1 MVRSPFSLLS
11 QEQEELSDWLIG
23 VTIFTRFLP
32 QSHISQ
38 YGAWLKSLDPATLRA
53 YFGIGLGPKGIDSLV
68 RKFKKDFEHHHFL
81 VAENNSKWVGV
92 IHIASYQEIV
102 EFGVIIRKEFRRLS
116 IADKLLGEAL
126 IWAQNRQYKKLI
138 MHCIVENSPIRKLCQ
153 KHGLIA
159 QNVYGDIEAT
169 MNLPKSNWLSV
180 YKEAIQR
187 QVNWYYY
194 LKSFKA

>member
-1 MVRSPFSLLS
+1 M
-11 QEQEELSDWLIG
+11 
-23 VTIFTRFLP
+23 TIFTRFLP

-68 RKFKKDFEHHHFL
+68 RKFKKDFAHHHFL
-81 VAENNSKWVGV
+81 VAEKNSKWVGV
-92 IHIASYQEIV
+92 IHIASYQDTV
-102 EFGVIIRKEFRRLS
+102 EFGVIVQKEFRRQG
-116 IADKLLGEAL
+116 IADQLLGEAL

-159 QNVYGDIEAT
+159 RNVYGDIEAT
-169 MNLPKSNWLSV
+169 MNQPKSNWISV
-180 YKEAIQR
+180 YREAIQR
-187 QVNWYYY
+187 QANWYYY

>member
-1 MVRSPFSLLS
+1 M
-11 QEQEELSDWLIG
+11 
-23 VTIFTRFLP
+23 
-32 QSHISQ
+32 
-38 YGAWLKSLDPATLRA
+38 
-53 YFGIGLGPKGIDSLV
+53 
-68 RKFKKDFEHHHFL
+68 
-81 VAENNSKWVGV
+81 GV
-92 IHIASYQEIV
+92 IHIASYQETV
-102 EFGVIIRKEFRRLS
+102 EFGVIIRKEFRRLG

>member
-1 MVRSPFSLLS
+1 M
-11 QEQEELSDWLIG
+11 
-23 VTIFTRFLP
+23 TIYTHFLP

-38 YGAWLKSLDPATLRA
+38 YGTWLKSLDPSTLRA

-68 RKFKKDFEHHHFL
+68 RKFKKDFAHHHFL
-81 VAENNSKWVGV
+81 VAEKNSQWVGV
-92 IHIASYQEIV
+92 IHIASYQDTV
-102 EFGVIIRKEFRRLS
+102 EFGVIIRKEFRRLG
-116 IADKLLGEAL
+116 IADQLLGEAL

>member
-1 MVRSPFSLLS
+1 MVRSTFSLLS

-23 VTIFTRFLP
+23 VTINTHFLP

-38 YGAWLKSLDPATLRA
+38 YGTWLKSLDPATLRA

-68 RKFKKDFEHHHFL
+68 RKFKKDFAHHHFL
-81 VAENNSKWVGV
+81 VAEKNSKWVGV
-92 IHIASYQEIV
+92 IHIASYQETV

>member
-23 VTIFTRFLP
+23 VIIFTRFLP

-68 RKFKKDFEHHHFL
+68 RKFKKDFAHHHFL
-81 VAENNSKWVGV
+81 VAEKNSKWVGV
-92 IHIASYQEIV
+92 IHIASYQDTV
-102 EFGVIIRKEFRRLS
+102 EFAVIIRKEFRRLG
-116 IADKLLGEAL
+116 IADQLLGEAL

-187 QVNWYYY
+187 QMNWYYY
-194 LKSFKA
+194 LKSFQA

>member
-1 MVRSPFSLLS
+1 M
-11 QEQEELSDWLIG
+11 
-23 VTIFTRFLP
+23 TIYTHFLP

-38 YGAWLKSLDPATLRA
+38 YGTWLKSLDPATLRA
-53 YFGIGLGPKGIDSLV
+53 YFGIGLGSKGIDSLV
-68 RKFKKDFEHHHFL
+68 RKFKKDFAHHHFL
-81 VAENNSKWVGV
+81 VAENNCKWVGV
-92 IHIASYQEIV
+92 IHIASYQETV
-102 EFGVIIRKEFRRLS
+102 EFGVIVRKEFRRQG
-116 IADKLLGEAL
+116 IADQLLGEAL

>member
-68 RKFKKDFEHHHFL
+68 RKFKKDFAHHHFL
-81 VAENNSKWVGV
+81 VAEKDHKWVGV
-92 IHIASYQEIV
+92 IHIASYQDTV
-102 EFGVIIRKEFRRLS
+102 EFGVIIRKEFRRLG
-116 IADKLLGEAL
+116 IADQLLGEAL

-169 MNLPKSNWLSV
+169 MNLPQSNWLSV

>member
-68 RKFKKDFEHHHFL
+68 RKFKKDFAHHHFL
-81 VAENNSKWVGV
+81 VAEKNSKWVGV
-92 IHIASYQEIV
+92 IHIASYQETV

>member
-1 MVRSPFSLLS
+1 VVRSTFSLLS

-23 VTIFTRFLP
+23 VTIYTHFLP

-38 YGAWLKSLDPATLRA
+38 YGTWLKSLDPATLRA
-53 YFGIGLGPKGIDSLV
+53 YFGISLGPKGIDSLV
-68 RKFKKDFEHHHFL
+68 RKFKKDFAHHHFL
-81 VAENNSKWVGV
+81 VAEKNSKWVGV
-92 IHIASYQEIV
+92 IHIASYQETV
-102 EFGVIIRKEFRRLS
+102 EFGVIIRKEFRRLGF
-116 IADKLLGEAL
+116 ADKLLGEAL

-169 MNLPKSNWLSV
+169 MNLPKLNWLSV
-180 YKEAIQR
+180 YKEAIQK

>member
-1 MVRSPFSLLS
+1 MVRSTFSLLS

-23 VTIFTRFLP
+23 VTIYTHFLP

-38 YGAWLKSLDPATLRA
+38 YGTWLKSLDPATLRA

-68 RKFKKDFEHHHFL
+68 RKFKKDFAHHHFL

-92 IHIASYQEIV
+92 IHIASYQETV

>member
-68 RKFKKDFEHHHFL
+68 RKFKKDFAHHHFL
-81 VAENNSKWVGV
+81 VAENKSKWVGV
-92 IHIASYQEIV
+92 IHIASYQETV

>member
-1 MVRSPFSLLS
+1 MVRSAFSLLS
-11 QEQEELSDWLIG
+11 QEQEELSNWLID
-23 VTIFTRFLP
+23 VTIYTRFLP

-38 YGAWLKSLDPATLRA
+38 YGTWLKSLDTATLRA

-68 RKFKKDFEHHHFL
+68 RKFKKDFAHHHFL
-81 VAENNSKWVGV
+81 VAEKNSNWVGV
-92 IHIASYQEIV
+92 IHIASYQDTV
-102 EFGVIIRKEFRRLS
+102 EFGVIVQKEFRRQG
-116 IADKLLGEAL
+116 IADQLLGEAL

-169 MNLPKSNWLSV
+169 MNLPKLNWLSV

-187 QVNWYYY
+187 QANWYCY

>member
-68 RKFKKDFEHHHFL
+68 RKFKKDFAHHHFL
-81 VAENNSKWVGV
+81 VAEKDHKRVGV
-92 IHIASYQEIV
+92 IHIASYQDTV
-102 EFGVIIRKEFRRLS
+102 EFGVIIRKEFRRLG
-116 IADKLLGEAL
+116 IADQLLGEAL

>member
-1 MVRSPFSLLS
+1 VVRSTFSLLS

-23 VTIFTRFLP
+23 VTIYTHFLP

-38 YGAWLKSLDPATLRA
+38 YGTWLKSLDPATLRA

-68 RKFKKDFEHHHFL
+68 RKFKKDLAHHHFL

-92 IHIASYQEIV
+92 IHIASYQETV

>member
-1 MVRSPFSLLS
+1 VDRSAFSLHS
-11 QEQEELSDWLIG
+11 QKQEELSDWLID
-23 VTIFTRFLP
+23 VTIYTHFLP

-53 YFGIGLGPKGIDSLV
+53 YFGIGLGPTGIDSLV
-68 RKFKKDFEHHHFL
+68 RKFKKDFAHHHFL
-81 VAENNSKWVGV
+81 VAENGSKWVGV
-92 IHIASYQEIV
+92 IHIASYQDTV
-102 EFGVIIRKEFRRLS
+102 EFGVIIRKEFRRLG
-116 IADKLLGEAL
+116 IADQLLGEAL

-138 MHCIVENSPIRKLCQ
+138 MHCIVENSPIRKLGQ

-187 QVNWYYY
+187 QVNWYFY

>member
-53 YFGIGLGPKGIDSLV
+53 YFGIGLGPKGINSLV
-68 RKFKKDFEHHHFL
+68 RKFKKEFAHHHFL
-81 VAENNSKWVGV
+81 VAEKNSKWVGV
-92 IHIASYQEIV
+92 IHIASYQETV
-102 EFGVIIRKEFRRLS
+102 EFGVIIRKEFRRLGL
-116 IADKLLGEAL
+116 ADQLLGEAL

>member
-68 RKFKKDFEHHHFL
+68 RKLKKDFAHHHFL
-81 VAENNSKWVGV
+81 VAEKNSKWVGV
-92 IHIASYQEIV
+92 IHIASYQDTV
-102 EFGVIIRKEFRRLS
+102 EFGVIIRKEFRRLG
-116 IADKLLGEAL
+116 IADQLLGEAL

>member
-23 VTIFTRFLP
+23 VSIFTRFLP

-68 RKFKKDFEHHHFL
+68 RKFKKDFAHHHFL

-92 IHIASYQEIV
+92 IHIASYQETV

>member
-38 YGAWLKSLDPATLRA
+38 YGAWLKSLEPATQRA
-53 YFGIGLGPKGIDSLV
+53 YDGIGLGPKGIDSLV
-68 RKFKKDFEHHHFL
+68 RKFQKDFAHHHFL
-81 VAENNSKWVGV
+81 VAEKNHKWVGV
-92 IHIASYQEIV
+92 IHIASYQDTV
-102 EFGVIIRKEFRRLS
+102 EFGVIIRKEFRRLG
-116 IADKLLGEAL
+116 IADQLLGEAL